1 VTSYRLDIFAASA
14 NPATDT
20 PIASS
25 DLGKPTPDAT
35 STITVDRATFF
46 GALAAGQYLAAVK
59 AIGPGGQTESAAFAF
74 TR

>member
-1 VTSYRLDIFAASA
+1 MSGCSPSTA
-14 NPATDT
+14 T

-35 STITVDRATFF
+35 STITVDRATLF
-46 GALAAGQYLAAVK
+46 GGLAAGQYLAAVK
-59 AIGPGGQTESAAFAF
+59 AIGPGGQTQGTATAF